1 MANVLLV
8 DDSTPTLN
16 RLARHF
22 RRWGHEVKTE
32 SDAGNVIRAMADQ
45 STDLVVLDVLMLDV
59 DGIDVLR
66 AIRRHV
72 DPGLAA
78 TPVIMHSMARDP
90 RIIAQ
95 ALKAGAQDYVIK
107 ATSAE
112 ELRHRVAKCLIPPS
126 AAPHAPP
133 PKAV

>member
-66 AIRRHV
+66 AIRRHA
-72 DPGLAA
+72 LA
-78 TPVIMHSMARDP
+78 R
-90 RIIAQ
+90 RI
-95 ALKAGAQDYVIK
+95 
-107 ATSAE
+107 T
-112 ELRHRVAKCLIPPS
+112 
-126 AAPHAPP
+126 HAPANP
-133 PKAV
+133 TASPRARPASSS